1 MIETPAAELAEDV
14 LARKRRAIARAISLV
29 ENDDPLAPAL
39 IEALHGRS
47 GQAFVIGVTGP
58 PGAGKSTLV
67 AAMVKELRTRG
78 RRVGVIAVDPSSPY
92 SGGALLGDRVRMDR
106 VAMDEDVF
114 IRSMSSRGSLGGLS
128 RKTVDAIIVLE
139 AAGFDP
145 ILVETVGV
153 GQSEVE
159 IASTADTTL
168 VVLSPEAGDGIQAMK
183 AGLME
188 IADLFCVNKSD
199 REGADRLVREIQ
211 NAGTLSSNHGPETWF
226 PTVFKA
232 EARRGLGV
240 GELIDGVWVHR
251 EHLEAHGALH
261 GKRAASARR
270 RLASIAS
277 ELLIQFLEKQH
288 GGLLDEL
295 ASQIAARRLTPYKA
309 ATEALERFRSGAEAR
324 PPESPT
330 RP

>member
-1 MIETPAAELAEDV
+1 MALAEDV
-14 LARKRRAIARAISLV
+14 LARKRRAIARSISLV
-29 ENDDPLAPAL
+29 ENDDPAAPAL

-67 AAMVKELRTRG
+67 AAMVKELRLRG

-106 VAMDEDVF
+106 VAMDEEVF

-188 IADLFCVNKSD
+188 IADVFCVNKSD
-199 REGADRLVREIQ
+199 REGADRLVREIL
-211 NAGTLSSNHGPETWF
+211 NAGTLSSHHGPETWF

-240 GELIDGVWVHR
+240 GELLDGVWVHR
-251 EHLEAHGALH
+251 EHLESRGALH

-270 RLASIAS
+270 RLANIAS
-277 ELLIQFLEKQH
+277 ELLIQFLEKH
-288 GGLLDEL
+288 HSSLLDEL
-295 ASQIAARRLTPYKA
+295 AGQIASRRLTPYKA
-309 ATEALERFRSGAEAR
+309 ATEVLERFRSGAGDRPQVIAR
-324 PPESPT
+324 P
-330 RP
+330 